1 MRTLFDHLVGAGQD
15 GRRDR
20 NGQRARRAKID
31 REPDLG
37 RLLEWKIGNRRA
49 FHQAVD
55 VAGGSGKIFQVR
67 RCEKPVAVIA
77 IAQALLGRLFGLFRV
92 AARWTR
98 QAQMFA

>member
-1 MRTLFDHLVGAGQD
+1 MRRLIASLISV
-15 GRRDR
+15 
-20 NGQRARRAKID
+20 
-31 REPDLG
+31 E
-37 RLLEWKIGNRRA
+37 LLEWKIGNRRA

-67 RCEKPVAVIA
+67 RREKPVAVIA

-92 AARWTR
+92 AAWWTR

>member
-1 MRTLFDHLVGAGQD
+1 MDS
-15 GRRDR
+15 
-20 NGQRARRAKID
+20 ARRAKID

-37 RLLEWKIGNRRA
+37 QLLEWKIGNRRA

-67 RCEKPVAVIA
+67 RREKPVAVIA

-92 AARWTR
+92 AAWWTR

>member
-20 NGQRARRAKID
+20 NRQRARHAKID

-37 RLLEWKIGNRRA
+37 RLLEWKVGNCRA
-49 FHQAVD
+49 FD

-67 RCEKPVAVIA
+67 RWEKPVTVIA

-92 AARWTR
+92 AAWWTR